1 MSEQD
6 EAIETDEDRYE
17 EFKRL
22 VWDELQKADLLRL
35 RSDNFDEVIIVR
47 EVAADDVVKAA
58 ASAWVTYVLANDARV
73 RREAAADQREKDYA
87 AVIAVAPPIN
97 AELNPTTGA
106 EDDPVMSAY
115 VEGFRDAAAAIREQ
129 GIES

>member
-73 RREAAADQREKDYA
+73 RREAAAEQREKDA
-87 AVIAVAPPIN
+87 RIADAVASNWTMTYKQFAATEI
-97 AELNPTTGA
+97 
-106 EDDPVMSAY
+106 
-115 VEGFRDAAAAIREQ
+115 AAAIREQ
-129 GIES
+129 GNDA